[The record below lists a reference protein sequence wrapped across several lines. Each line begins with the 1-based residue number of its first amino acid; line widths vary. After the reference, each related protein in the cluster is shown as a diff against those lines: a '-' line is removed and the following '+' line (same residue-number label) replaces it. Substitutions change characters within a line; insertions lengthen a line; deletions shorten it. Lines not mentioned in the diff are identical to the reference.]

1 MILLFSLFFI
11 LLQKLIHKPLIICLM
26 NKEIIVGIDFSN
38 TSLTALRLAVDIAN
52 RTNSSILML
61 WVKTAEKDPMEAEAI
76 LKDLCKSFAQALNG
90 KEIQYKVAEGKRVHS
105 TINKIV
111 KERKSYL
118 LVIGANGNSGFDE
131 RFAGANA
138 FKTLNDCPIPVL
150 LLRENFNFCKPL
162 KNIILPIDSTPDTRQ
177 KVPWTMEFARMFPN
191 SCIRVL
197 GLQSYAGKTIREEV
211 EKYITSIDT
220 LLTQKGLNHTI
231 EIRDSD
237 NSTLTT
243 LDYAKEVD
251 ADLIVIMTEQ
261 EKTLSN
267 LFFLGPYAQQMIN
280 LSPYPV
286 LTIAPK
292 DINGASR

>member
-1 MILLFSLFFI
+1 M
-11 LLQKLIHKPLIICLM
+11 
-26 NKEIIVGIDFSN
+26 V
-38 TSLTALRLAVDIAN
+38 
-52 RTNSSILML
+52 
-61 WVKTAEKDPMEAEAI
+61 
-76 LKDLCKSFAQALNG
+76 KSFTPALNG
-90 KEIQYKVAEGKRVHS
+90 KEISFQICEGKKVPN
-105 TINKIV
+105 TIV
-111 KERKSYL
+111 KVLKERMPYFL
-118 LVIGANGNSGFDE
+118 IIGANGNSGFDE

-138 FKTLNDCPIPVL
+138 YKTIVDSPVPVL
-150 LLRENFNFCKPL
+150 IIRENFNFSKHL
-162 KNIILPIDSTPDTRQ
+162 ENIILPIDSTQDTRQ
-177 KVPWTMEFARMFPN
+177 KVPWTIEFASMFPN

-197 GLQSYAGKTIREEV
+197 GLQSYSGKSIRSEVKAYVNSVEEF
-211 EKYITSIDT
+211 
-220 LLTQKGLNHTI
+220 LTKKGLNYTV
-231 EIRDSD
+231 EMRDSD

-292 DINGASR
+292 EINGAAK